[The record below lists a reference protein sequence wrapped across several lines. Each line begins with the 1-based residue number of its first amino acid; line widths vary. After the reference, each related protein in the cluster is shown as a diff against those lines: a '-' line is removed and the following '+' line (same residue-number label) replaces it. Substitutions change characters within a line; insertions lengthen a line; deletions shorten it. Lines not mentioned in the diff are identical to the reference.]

1 MGRPSSNAILM
12 CRGVALV
19 MLTTLLGACGNGTPS
34 APTPSASAPAPS
46 APNRSPEIVA
56 TITPS
61 IGIDQVTTFTARVE
75 VTDPDGDLVMVTLT
89 SLCPFQKDTP
99 VELNGG
105 VGVVS
110 VKPVEKCGP
119 RLSFVATDSKG
130 ATARADV
137 SAEHRGL
144 TGSFRLV
151 IGDGFYS
158 EPHYS
163 ITLAQSGTLV
173 TGTLSDYPRSGVMD
187 PQTPGSIDENGR
199 FRLRFR
205 VQTDPEEF
213 VLSGEL
219 IASNEI
225 SLGDR
230 VHGDR
235 PCRFR
240 PSRREGF
247 HNLGARLCPLAPIL
261 GSWTPSSNALP
272 SPNGLM
278 AVKSRSWR
286 LGALSGL
293 SPTPS
298 IKFPRVTS
306 AQAV

>member
-1 MGRPSSNAILM
+1 MGGRSSYAILTRRY
-12 CRGVALV
+12 CVLLVLTALP
-19 MLTTLLGACGNGTPS
+19 GACSNGTPV
-34 APTPSASAPAPS
+34 APTPSTPAPAPS
-46 APNRSPEIVA
+46 LPNRSPEIVA

-75 VTDPDGDLVMVTLT
+75 VKDPDGDPVMVTLT
-89 SLCPFQKDTP
+89 SICPFQKDTP

-110 VKPVEKCGP
+110 IKPVEKCGP
-119 RLSFVATDSKG
+119 TLSFTATDRKG

-137 SAEHRGL
+137 AAEHRGL

-151 IGDGFYS
+151 IGDGFYT
-158 EPHYS
+158 EPRYS

-187 PQTPGSIDENGR
+187 LQTPGSIDENGR
-199 FRLRFR
+199 FQLRFR

-230 VHGDR
+230 V
-235 PCRFR
+235 
-240 PSRREGF
+240 
-247 HNLGARLCPLAPIL
+247 
-261 GSWTPSSNALP
+261 
-272 SPNGLM
+272 M
-278 AVKSRSWR
+278 ATGRVVSGRHAGRAFTIWVPAY
-286 LGALSGL
+286 ALSPG
-293 SPTPS
+293 S
-298 IKFPRVTS
+298 
-306 AQAV
+306 

>member
-1 MGRPSSNAILM
+1 MGRLSSNPIVR
-12 CRGVALV
+12 CRGLALV
-19 MLTTLLGACGNGTPS
+19 MLTALLAACGNATPS
-34 APTPSASAPAPS
+34 APTPSASAPTPS

-56 TITPS
+56 AITPS

-75 VTDPDGDLVMVTLT
+75 VTDPDGDLVMLTLT

-119 RLSFVATDSKG
+119 RLSFMATDSKG

-163 ITLAQSGTLV
+163 TTLTQSGTLV

-187 PQTPGSIDENGR
+187 SQTPGSIDENGR

-230 VHGDR
+230 V
-235 PCRFR
+235 
-240 PSRREGF
+240 
-247 HNLGARLCPLAPIL
+247 
-261 GSWTPSSNALP
+261 
-272 SPNGLM
+272 M
-278 AVKSRSWR
+278 ATGHVVSGRHAGRAFTIWVPAY
-286 LGALSGL
+286 ALS
-293 SPTPS
+293 
-298 IKFPRVTS
+298 PRD
-306 AQAV
+306 